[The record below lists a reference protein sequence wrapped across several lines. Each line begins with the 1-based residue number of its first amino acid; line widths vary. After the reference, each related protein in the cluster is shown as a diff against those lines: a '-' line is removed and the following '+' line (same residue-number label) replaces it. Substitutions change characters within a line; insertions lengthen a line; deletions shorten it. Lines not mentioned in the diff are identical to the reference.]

1 MLVNLSYVP
10 SIMWPAYLIGTD
22 VDVSGHHVKHGVKGP
37 YKSFDILFALH
48 HGILDP
54 NLASYF
60 ILR

>member
-1 MLVNLSYVP
+1 
-10 SIMWPAYLIGTD
+10 MWPAYLIGTD
-22 VDVSGHHVKHGVKGP
+22 VDVSGHHVKYGVKGP